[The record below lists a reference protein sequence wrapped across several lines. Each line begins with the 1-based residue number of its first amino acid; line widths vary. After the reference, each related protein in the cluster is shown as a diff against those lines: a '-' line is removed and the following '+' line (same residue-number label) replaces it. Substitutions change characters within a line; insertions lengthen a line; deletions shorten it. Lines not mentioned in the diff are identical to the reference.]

1 MNTTSIFK
9 TVTVCI
15 AALFVASCD
24 KDFNEI
30 GSDIVGDDHF
40 EIKDSIIEVTAYDQK
55 FGPVQTNKTTT
66 STINV
71 PVNSLGY
78 YNNPLFGKTTANF
91 VTQVE
96 LATLNPTFNPNPV
109 IKNVELTVP
118 YFIKSDETE
127 TDEDGNH
134 TYVLD
139 SIKGASKIKLSVF
152 ESTYFLRDLDP
163 ATNLT
168 EQQKYY
174 SNQTGMFDSN
184 HNPLL
189 LNDSIATSQNE
200 QFFFDPAEV
209 LIYKTVDGVQ
219 EIDERMTPRMRLSL
233 NKDFFKTKIF
243 DAQANGKLVNDN
255 VFKDWF
261 RGLYFKVEPAAGSP
275 NQGTFGT
282 LNFKQ
287 GKITITYMCDTST
300 TDDTRIEKTF
310 VINLAGNTVNL
321 LENEDNPSYATAV
334 TTNDSGGDS
343 RLYLKGGEGSMAV
356 IDLFGPQ
363 DLYGWDDHDNNPDT
377 ADLYVDHANNV
388 PDQLDEIKHKKW
400 LVNEANLVF
409 YIDEDAMLNGDVP
422 KPLRIYLYDLNNH
435 RPLIDYY
442 TDVTT
447 NSSNPKKAKYI
458 HGGIIEEEKFSPD
471 PAHPEVTDTRLRYK
485 IRITN
490 HIRNLISKDST
501 SVRLGLVVT
510 ETIGNVSNAMLKT
523 PTTLTDRV
531 PAAAI
536 TSPLGIILYGN
547 NVENDPTTPE
557 DEREKRLKLEIV
569 YTKPD

>member
-96 LATLNPTFNPNPV
+96 LAILNPTFNPNPV

-118 YFIKSDETE
+118 YFIQADKTE

-189 LNDSIATSQNE
+189 LNDSIATSQND

-209 LIYKTVDGVQ
+209 IIYKTVDGVQ

-243 DAQANGKLVNDN
+243 DAQASGKLVNDN

-275 NQGTFGT
+275 DQGTFGT

-321 LENEDNPSYATAV
+321 LENEDNPSFTTAV
-334 TTNDSGGDS
+334 TTNDPGGDS
-343 RLYLKGGEGSMAV
+343 RLHLKGGEGSMAI
-356 IDLFGPQ
+356 IDMFGP
-363 DLYGWDDHDNNPDT
+363 GE
-377 ADLYVDHANNV
+377 
-388 PDQLDEIKHKKW
+388 LDEIRSKGW

-409 YIDEDAMLNGDVP
+409 NIDRDAMLNGESP
-422 KPLRIYLYDLNNH
+422 ENATTPEPLRIYLYDLNNH
-435 RPLIDYY
+435 RPLIDYF

-447 NSSNPKKAKYI
+447 YSSDPKRAKYI
-458 HGGIIEEEKFSPD
+458 HGGIIEKD
-471 PAHPEVTDTRLRYK
+471 ATKRGVRYK
-485 IRITN
+485 IRVTN

-501 SVRLGLVVT
+501 NVRLGLVIT
-510 ETIGNVSNAMLKT
+510 ETIGNTSNAKLKT
-523 PTTLTDRV
+523 PTTSTDRV

-536 TSPLGIILYGN
+536 ASPLGTILYGSN
-547 NVENDPTTPE
+547 PAVPE
-557 DEREKRLKLEIV
+557 DKRLRLEIV